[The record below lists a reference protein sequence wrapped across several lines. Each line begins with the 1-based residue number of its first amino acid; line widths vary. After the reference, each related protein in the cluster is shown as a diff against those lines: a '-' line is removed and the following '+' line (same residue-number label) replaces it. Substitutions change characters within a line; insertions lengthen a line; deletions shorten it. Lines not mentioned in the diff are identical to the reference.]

1 MPQRSARVSRT
12 LVESPVVVAR
22 KRPVSHE
29 TTRVAIIG
37 AGPAGLLLSWA
48 LRASGI
54 DSIVVEN
61 RSQEYVLAR
70 IRAGVL
76 EQGSVETLT
85 RLGLGDRL
93 AAEGMVHDGIYLQ
106 YAGERHRIN
115 FKELV
120 GRTVTVYGQQEVVKD
135 LVAAH
140 AAAGSTIYYESTD
153 VAVHDLEMATPR
165 VTFTHDGEAHE
176 ISADFIVGADGFHG
190 VCRESIPSNAITLY
204 DRSYPFAWLGI
215 LADVAPSTDE
225 LIYALH
231 EDGFAMHSMRTHHV
245 SRLYLQVDP
254 ADDIQNW
261 SDERIW
267 DALQTRL
274 GVPAWTLHEGTITE
288 KSITPMRSFVASRLD
303 YHNLFLVGD
312 AGHIVPPTGAK
323 GLNSA
328 ISDVTVLADGLIAH
342 YLGDDAKLAGYGEAA
357 LRRQWRTQQFSQWM
371 TEMLHRHSGTRESA
385 EFDYRSQLGRL
396 DYVTHSLH
404 AKRGLAEQYTG
415 LPL

>member
-1 MPQRSARVSRT
+1 MPQLS
-12 LVESPVVVAR
+12 
-22 KRPVSHE
+22 
-29 TTRVAIIG
+29 TRVAIIG

-48 LRASGI
+48 LRDAGI

-61 RSQEYVLAR
+61 RSLDYVLAR

-85 RLGLGDRL
+85 RLGLGERI
-93 AAEGMVHDGIYLQ
+93 ASEGLVHNGIYLQ
-106 YAGERHRIN
+106 FGGERHNIDFN
-115 FKELV
+115 ALI

-140 AAAGSTIYYESTD
+140 TAVGSSIYYEAAD
-153 VAVHDLEMATPR
+153 VAVHDLESDAPR
-165 VTFTHDGEAHE
+165 VTFTHDGAEHE

-190 VCRESIPSNAITLY
+190 VCRASIPAGEIDLY

-231 EDGFAMHSMRTHHV
+231 EDGFAMHSMRSPHV

-254 ADDIQNW
+254 ADDIENW
-261 SDERIW
+261 SDALIW
-267 DALQTRL
+267 DTLQTRL
-274 GVPAWTLHEGTITE
+274 ALPGWTLHEGTITE
-288 KSITPMRSFVASRLD
+288 KSITPMRSFVASRLQ
-303 YHNLFLVGD
+303 YHRLFLVGD

-328 ISDVTVLADGLIAH
+328 ISDVTLLAAGLVDH
-342 YLGDDAKLAGYGEAA
+342 YAGGDTKLSGYGEAA
-357 LRRQWRTQQFSQWM
+357 LARQWRTQQFSQWM
-371 TEMLHRHSGTRESA
+371 TEMVHRHPADAQSGA
-385 EFDYRSQLGRL
+385 FDYRSQLGQL

-404 AKRGLAEQYTG
+404 ARRSLAEQYTG

>member
-1 MPQRSARVSRT
+1 MS
-12 LVESPVVVAR
+12 L
-22 KRPVSHE
+22 E

-54 DSIVVEN
+54 DSIVIEN

-85 RLGLGDRL
+85 RLGLGDRI

-106 YAGERHRIN
+106 FAGERRRIN
-115 FKELV
+115 FNELV
-120 GRTVTVYGQQEVVKD
+120 GRTVTVYGQQEVVTD

-153 VAVHDLEMATPR
+153 VAVHDLETKNPR
-165 VTFTHDGEAHE
+165 VTFTHDGQAHE
-176 ISADFIVGADGFHG
+176 IAADFIVGADGFHG
-190 VCRESIPSNAITLY
+190 ICRESIPSDAITLY

-231 EDGFAMHSMRTHHV
+231 DDGFAMHSMRSARV

-254 ADDIQNW
+254 ADSIGNW

-328 ISDVTVLADGLIAH
+328 ISDVTLLADGLIAH
-342 YLGDDAKLAGYGEAA
+342 YSGDDAKLAGYGEAA

-371 TEMLHRHSGTRESA
+371 TEMLHRHPGTRESA
-385 EFDYRSQLGRL
+385 EFGYHSQLGRL

-404 AKRGLAEQYTG
+404 AQRGLAEQYTG

>member
-1 MPQRSARVSRT
+1 MS
-12 LVESPVVVAR
+12 L
-22 KRPVSHE
+22 E

-48 LRASGI
+48 LRASGF
-54 DSIVVEN
+54 DSIVIEN
-61 RSQEYVLAR
+61 RSQEYVRAR

-85 RLGLGDRL
+85 RLGLGDRI

-106 YAGERHRIN
+106 FAGERHRIN
-115 FKELV
+115 FNELI

-140 AAAGSTIYYESTD
+140 TAAGSTIYYESTD
-153 VAVHDLEMATPR
+153 VAVHDIETTIPR
-165 VTFTHDGEAHE
+165 VTFSHDGEAHE
-176 ISADFIVGADGFHG
+176 IAADFIVGADGFHG
-190 VCRESIPSNAITLY
+190 VCRETIPSAEISVY

-231 EDGFAMHSMRTHHV
+231 EDGFAMHSMRSARV

-254 ADDIQNW
+254 ADCIDNW
-261 SDERIW
+261 SDQRIW
-267 DALQTRL
+267 GALQTRL
-274 GVPAWTLHEGTITE
+274 GVPGWTLHEGAITE
-288 KSITPMRSFVASRLD
+288 KSITPMRSFVASRLV

-328 ISDVTVLADGLIAH
+328 ISDVTLLADGLIAH
-342 YLGDDAKLAGYGEAA
+342 YSGDDAKLAGYGEAA

-371 TEMLHRHSGTRESA
+371 TEMLHRHPGTRESA
-385 EFDYRSQLGRL
+385 EFGYHSQLGRL

-404 AKRGLAEQYTG
+404 AQRGLAEQYTG

>member
-1 MPQRSARVSRT
+1 
-12 LVESPVVVAR
+12 
-22 KRPVSHE
+22 VSHE
-29 TTRVAIIG
+29 STRVAIIG

-48 LRASGI
+48 LRDAGI
-54 DSIVVEN
+54 DSIVIEN
-61 RSQEYVLAR
+61 RSQDYVLAR

-85 RLGLGDRL
+85 RLGLGDRI
-93 AAEGMVHDGIYLQ
+93 ASQGMVHNGIYVQ
-106 YAGERHRIN
+106 AAGVRHNVN
-115 FKELV
+115 FNALV

-140 AAAGSTIYYESTD
+140 GHAGSSIFYEATD
-153 VAVHDLEMATPR
+153 VAVHDLESARPR
-165 VTFTHDGEAHE
+165 VTFGHDGEPHE
-176 ISADFIVGADGFHG
+176 ITADFIVGADGFHG
-190 VCRESIPSNAITLY
+190 VCRASIPAPDITRY
-204 DRSYPFAWLGI
+204 DRSYPFAWLGV

-231 EDGFAMHSMRTHHV
+231 EDGFAMHSMRSHTV

-254 ADDIQNW
+254 AEDIANW

-267 DALQTRL
+267 EALQTRL
-274 GVPAWTLHEGTITE
+274 GLPGWTLHEGTITE

-303 YHNLFLVGD
+303 YHSLFLVGD

-328 ISDVTVLADGLIAH
+328 ISDVTMLAAGLIDH
-342 YLGDDAKLAGYGEAA
+342 YAGDDATLIRYGTAA
-357 LRRQWRTQQFSQWM
+357 LARQWRVQQFSQWM
-371 TEMLHRHSGTRESA
+371 TETLHRHHGDLQSG
-385 EFDYRSQLGRL
+385 EFDYRSQLGRI
-396 DYVTHSLH
+396 DYLTHSVH
-404 AKRGLAEQYTG
+404 AQRMLAEQYTG

>member
-1 MPQRSARVSRT
+1 M
-12 LVESPVVVAR
+12 
-22 KRPVSHE
+22 SHE
-29 TTRVAIIG
+29 TTPVAIIG

-54 DSIVVEN
+54 DSVVVEN

-76 EQGSVETLT
+76 EQGSFETLT
-85 RLGLGDRL
+85 RLGLGDRI

-106 YAGERHRIN
+106 FAGERHRIN
-115 FKELV
+115 FNELV

-140 AAAGSTIYYESTD
+140 NAAGSTIYYESTD
-153 VAVHDLEMATPR
+153 VAVHDLETTTPR
-165 VTFTHDGEAHE
+165 VTFTHGGEAHE

-190 VCRESIPSNAITLY
+190 VCRESIPSDAITLY

-215 LADVAPSTDE
+215 LANVAPSTDE

-231 EDGFAMHSMRTHHV
+231 ENGFAMHSMRSARV

-254 ADDIQNW
+254 ADDIDNW
-261 SDERIW
+261 SDQRIW

-274 GVPAWTLHEGTITE
+274 GVPGWTLHEGAITE

-328 ISDVTVLADGLIAH
+328 ISDVTLLAEGLIAH
-342 YLGDDAKLAGYGEAA
+342 YAGDDAKLARYGQSA
-357 LRRQWRTQQFSQWM
+357 LNRQWRTQQFSQWM
-371 TEMLHRHSGTRESA
+371 TELLHRHPGTQESA

-404 AKRGLAEQYTG
+404 AQRELAEQYTG

>member
-1 MPQRSARVSRT
+1 VSQ
-12 LVESPVVVAR
+12 
-22 KRPVSHE
+22 H

-48 LRASGI
+48 LRDAGI

-61 RSQEYVLAR
+61 RSQDYVLAR
-70 IRAGVL
+70 IRAGIL

-85 RLGLGDRL
+85 RLGLGERI
-93 AAEGMVHDGIYLQ
+93 ASEGMVHNGIYLQ
-106 YAGERHRIN
+106 AAGQRHNVN
-115 FKELV
+115 FTELI

-135 LVAAH
+135 LIRAH
-140 AAAGSTIYYESTD
+140 EHAGSTIYYEATETC
-153 VAVHDLEMATPR
+153 VHDLETTKPR
-165 VTFTHDGEAHE
+165 VTFGHGGEAHDVT
-176 ISADFIVGADGFHG
+176 ADFIVGADGFHG
-190 VCRESIPSNAITLY
+190 VCRASIPARDITLY

-231 EDGFAMHSMRTHHV
+231 EDGFAMHSMRSHTV

-254 ADDIQNW
+254 AEDIANW
-261 SDERIW
+261 SDDRIW
-267 DALQTRL
+267 EALQRRL
-274 GVPAWTLHEGTITE
+274 GIPGWTLQEGPITE
-288 KSITPMRSFVASRLD
+288 KSITPMRSFVASRLE

-328 ISDVTVLADGLIAH
+328 ISDVTMLATGLIDH
-342 YLGDDAKLAGYGEAA
+342 YAGDDAHLAGYGPAA
-357 LRRQWRTQQFSQWM
+357 LARQWRVQQFSQWM
-371 TEMLHRHSGTRESA
+371 TELLHRHPGDLQSS
-385 EFDYRSQLGRL
+385 EFDYRSQLGRI
-396 DYVTHSLH
+396 DYVTHSVH
-404 AKRGLAEQYTG
+404 AQRSLAEQYTG

>member
-1 MPQRSARVSRT
+1 
-12 LVESPVVVAR
+12 
-22 KRPVSHE
+22 VSHE

-48 LRASGI
+48 LRDAGI
-54 DSIVVEN
+54 SSVVVEN

-76 EQGSVETLT
+76 EQGSVEALT
-85 RLGLGDRL
+85 HLGLGERI
-93 AAEGMVHDGIYLQ
+93 ATEGLVHDGIYLQ
-106 YAGERHRIN
+106 FAGERHRIDFN
-115 FKELV
+115 ELI

-135 LVAAH
+135 LIAAH
-140 AAAGSTIYYESTD
+140 TAANSTIYYESAD
-153 VAVHDLEMATPR
+153 VAVHDLDTKNPR
-165 VTFTHDGEAHE
+165 VSFTHDGQAHE

-190 VCRESIPSNAITLY
+190 VCRASIPTTALALY

-231 EDGFAMHSMRTHHV
+231 EDGFAMHSMRSHHI

-254 ADDIQNW
+254 TDSIVNW

-267 DALQTRL
+267 NALHTRL
-274 GVPAWTLHEGTITE
+274 GVPGWTLYEGTITE
-288 KSITPMRSFVASRLD
+288 KSITPLRSFVASRLS
-303 YHNLFLVGD
+303 YGNLFLVGD

-328 ISDVTVLADGLIAH
+328 ISDVTLLAAGLIAH
-342 YLGDDAKLAGYGEAA
+342 YSGDDAKLTGYSELA
-357 LRRQWRTQQFSQWM
+357 LARQWRAQQFSQWM
-371 TEMLHRHSGTRESA
+371 TEVLHRNSTDVQSA
-385 EFDYRSQLGRL
+385 EFEYRSQLGRL
-396 DYVTHSLH
+396 DYVTRSLH
-404 AKRGLAEQYTG
+404 AQRGLAEQYTG
-415 LPL
+415 LPF

>member
-1 MPQRSARVSRT
+1 M
-12 LVESPVVVAR
+12 
-22 KRPVSHE
+22 SHE

-274 GVPAWTLHEGTITE
+274 GVPDWTLHKGTITE

-342 YLGDDAKLAGYGEAA
+342 YSGDDAKLAGYGEAA

-371 TEMLHRHSGTRESA
+371 TEMLHRHPGTRESA
-385 EFDYRSQLGRL
+385 EFGYRSQLGRL

-404 AKRGLAEQYTG
+404 AQRGLAEQYTG

>member
-1 MPQRSARVSRT
+1 M
-12 LVESPVVVAR
+12 
-22 KRPVSHE
+22 SHE

-371 TEMLHRHSGTRESA
+371 TEMLHRHPGTRESA

>member
-1 MPQRSARVSRT
+1 M
-12 LVESPVVVAR
+12 
-22 KRPVSHE
+22 SHE

-85 RLGLGDRL
+85 RLGLGDRI

-106 YAGERHRIN
+106 FAGERHRIN
-115 FKELV
+115 FNELV

-140 AAAGSTIYYESTD
+140 TTAGSPIYYESTD
-153 VAVHDLEMATPR
+153 VTVHDLETTSPR

-176 ISADFIVGADGFHG
+176 IEADFIVGADGFHG
-190 VCRESIPSNAITLY
+190 VCRESIPSDAITLY

-225 LIYALH
+225 LIYSLH

-261 SDERIW
+261 SDQRIW

-274 GVPAWTLHEGTITE
+274 GVPGWTLHEGTITE

-328 ISDVTVLADGLIAH
+328 ISDVTLLADGLIDH
-342 YLGDDAKLAGYGEAA
+342 YSGDDAKLGAYGQSA
-357 LRRQWRTQQFSQWM
+357 LNRQWCIQQFSQWM
-371 TEMLHRHSGTRESA
+371 TELLHRRPGTQDST

-404 AKRGLAEQYTG
+404 AQRGLAEQYTG